1 MKLSFISYFLSF
13 FFVPFIFFCKKV
25 WTGGQVRKFL
35 KKSINLLLL
44 DNLVQPNPTQFME
57 LNIMVKKQVQLGWV
71 GPQGPNS
78 GWVEVFSLG
87 RTFGLS
93 RPQPPNLKHSF
104 FCAYLK
110 VVSNGPVYN
119 SILNS
124 LRQRSQYISIK
135 FPLKKQSENAWVSY

>member
-1 MKLSFISYFLSF
+1 MNETVFYFTFSF
-13 FFVPFIFFCKKV
+13 FLFCTLHFFCKRV

-110 VVSNGPVYN
+110 VMSNGPVYN

-124 LRQRSQYISIK
+124 FGRSSQYISIK
-135 FPLKKQSENAWVSY
+135 FPRFL